1 MMKLSRAI
9 TFAWTRESIARFI
22 SVYYTE
28 TVVIL
33 STPTKPERVDGFA
46 EDMAESGN
54 LFGHLAPQAPQLA
67 AVSHA
72 CCLVLDYAWPL
83 EAGTAPG
90 RTRTHA
96 EVYL

>member
-9 TFAWTRESIARFI
+9 TFAWTRESIARFT
-22 SVYYTE
+22 SAYYTE

-33 STPTKPERVDGFA
+33 STPTKPERLCFA
-46 EDMAESGN
+46 RDVAESGN
-54 LFGHLAPQAPQLA
+54 LFDHLAPQAPQLA